1 MKQQHDLFPGN
12 AIALPLFVYRRR
24 NQRRHLTQSLPA
36 SAGPADAGFP
46 ASGFFEPLTK
56 PLLASLP
63 DLAVSTVVV
72 RLARRAGLSFVSGS

>member
-36 SAGPADAGFP
+36 SAGPADAGLP
-46 ASGFFEPLTK
+46 ASGFFELLTK
-56 PLLASLP
+56 PSWRRCPTLP
-63 DLAVSTVVV
+63 YLRWSCAWPGT
-72 RLARRAGLSFVSGS
+72 LH